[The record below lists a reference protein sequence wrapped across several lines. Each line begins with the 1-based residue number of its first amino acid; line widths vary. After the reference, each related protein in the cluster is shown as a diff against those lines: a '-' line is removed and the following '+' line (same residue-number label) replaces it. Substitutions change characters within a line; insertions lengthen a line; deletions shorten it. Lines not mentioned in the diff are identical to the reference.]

1 MKRETKTR
9 PRVLLINRA
18 LVLNGHGK
26 ILLIKRSKSDRFEP
40 EKWEFPGGKLEKGQ
54 DISNALEREVL
65 EEAGIVVLPINRV
78 SFWDSKILVDGPYSG
93 LPYINLVGVAKK
105 IAGRV
110 RLSEEHED
118 FAWVKKEEGLNYDLT
133 EVTRKALLVLREKI

>member
-1 MKRETKTR
+1 
-9 PRVLLINRA
+9 
-18 LVLNGHGK
+18 
-26 ILLIKRSKSDRFEP
+26 
-40 EKWEFPGGKLEKGQ
+40 
-54 DISNALEREVL
+54 VL

-78 SFWDSKILVDGPYSG
+78 SFWDSKILVDGSYSG